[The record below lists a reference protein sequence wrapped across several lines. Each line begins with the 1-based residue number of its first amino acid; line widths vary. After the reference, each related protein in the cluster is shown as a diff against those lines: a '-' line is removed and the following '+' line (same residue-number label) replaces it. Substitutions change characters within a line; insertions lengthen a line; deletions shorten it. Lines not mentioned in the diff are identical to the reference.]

1 MRHAVVALVSLAL
14 AADARWAGGDAALW
28 KDFKATYN
36 KHYATPAEEAQRHR
50 CFVQNLDHIEQL
62 NRHEADGAVH
72 AVNAFTDICHDE
84 FRATYH
90 GTKVPQ
96 RKKNY
101 VNLFHTEVVE
111 KATAVKSIDWREKGA
126 VTEVKNQG
134 QCGSCWAFS
143 ATGNMEGVNFL
154 RTGKLVSLSEEEL
167 VECSRPNGCNGGIM
181 DEAFQWVKDNGGIT
195 TEDDYP
201 YTSSVGFSS
210 ACSQA
215 KLQHD
220 AVQVRGFVD
229 LPEDEDQIAAWVAKN
244 GPVSIAV
251 DAAMG
256 WQFYIGGIK
265 TTCNTTQL
273 DHGVLI
279 VGYGETSA
287 GVKYWIVKNSWGASW
302 GEGGYIRLQR
312 GVNCNGLAEHAVSAV

>member
-1 MRHAVVALVSLAL
+1 MKHAVFALLSLAL
-14 AADARWAGGDAALW
+14 ATDARWMGGDASLW

-36 KHYATPAEEAQRHR
+36 KHYSNITEEAQRFK
-50 CFVQNLDHIEQL
+50 CFVKNLDHIEQL
-62 NRHEADGAVH
+62 NRREPEGAVH
-72 AVNAFTDICHDE
+72 AVNPFADLCRDE

-90 GTKVPQ
+90 GLKVPQ
-96 RKKNY
+96 RKKSIF
-101 VNLFHTEVVE
+101 NLFHTHLL
-111 KATAVKSIDWREKGA
+111 KKPAVPEAVDWREKGA

-154 RTGKLVSLSEEEL
+154 RTGNLVSLSEEEL

-181 DEAFQWVKDNGGIT
+181 DEAFQWVKNNGGIT

-201 YTSSVGFSS
+201 YTSGLGTSS
-210 ACSQA
+210 TCSDS

-229 LPEDEDQIAAWVAKN
+229 LPEDEDQIAAWVAEK

-251 DAAMG
+251 DA
-256 WQFYIGGIK
+256 
-265 TTCNTTQL
+265 
-273 DHGVLI
+273 
-279 VGYGETSA
+279 
-287 GVKYWIVKNSWGASW
+287 
-302 GEGGYIRLQR
+302 
-312 GVNCNGLAEHAVSAV
+312 